1 MCSITTVRVQNIFIS
16 SKRNPVHISGHFAI
30 PPLPPLSPEDYYSVS
45 LLTRLLRTTT
55 SFLHEDLAFD
65 FVLE

>member
-16 SKRNPVHISGHFAI
+16 SKRNAVHISGHFAI

-45 LLTRLLRTTT
+45 L
-55 SFLHEDLAFD
+55 
-65 FVLE
+65 

>member
-45 LLTRLLRTTT
+45 LLTRLLWTTT
-55 SFLHEDLAFD
+55 SFLHEDLASD